1 MINLD
6 QVKLLE
12 TKVAKAAG
20 YVERL
25 VRENT
30 ALLQKE
36 VELQARLNSNQARI
50 DELEVLLTRF
60 KEEQSQIEEGILSA
74 LEKISQFEKQI
85 EKSLREKPVGF
96 HAAAAK
102 AAAKDT
108 VKPRVARPATAN
120 AAEEKTASDD
130 GRTCF
135 EISEETNGDDVP
147 DPLQSTE
154 VKPGPVAPGGVPAN
168 TDTASAEGK
177 ELDIF

>member
-1 MINLD
+1 MINLE

-25 VRENT
+25 VRENA

-36 VELQARLNSNQARI
+36 VELQARLDSNQMRI

-74 LEKISQFEKQI
+74 LEKISQFEKQM
-85 EKSLREKPVGF
+85 EKSLRDKPVGF
-96 HAAAAK
+96 HAAATK
-102 AAAKDT
+102 AAAKESA
-108 VKPRVARPATAN
+108 KPRVARPAPTDADDK
-120 AAEEKTASDD
+120 ASSDD

-135 EISEETNGDDVP
+135 EIPEETNGDDIP
-147 DPLQSTE
+147 DPLNSTDL
-154 VKPGPVAPGGVPAN
+154 KPGPVAPGGDPTNAES
-168 TDTASAEGK
+168 TPAEGK

>member
-25 VRENT
+25 VRENA
-30 ALLQKE
+30 ALHQKE
-36 VELQARLNSNQARI
+36 LELQARLDSNQARI

-74 LEKISQFEKQI
+74 LEKISQFEKQM
-85 EKSLREKPVGF
+85 EKSLREKPGGF
-96 HAAAAK
+96 HAAATK
-102 AAAKDT
+102 AAAKEP
-108 VKPRVARPATAN
+108 VKPRAARPASADIADKST
-120 AAEEKTASDD
+120 TGD

-135 EISEETNGDDVP
+135 EIPEESNGDDIP
-147 DPLQSTE
+147 DPLHSSDE
-154 VKPGPVAPGGVPAN
+154 KPGPVVPGGGSTNADN
-168 TDTASAEGK
+168 AAAEGK

>member
-1 MINLD
+1 MINLE

-30 ALLQKE
+30 ALHQKE
-36 VELQARLNSNQARI
+36 AELQARLDTNQGRI
-50 DELEVLLTRF
+50 DELEVLLMRF

-74 LEKISQFEKQI
+74 LEKISQFEKQM
-85 EKSLREKPVGF
+85 EKSLRDKPAGF
-96 HAAAAK
+96 HAAATK
-102 AAAKDT
+102 AAARDPA
-108 VKPRVARPATAN
+108 KPRVARPVPEETADK
-120 AAEEKTASDD
+120 AASDD

-135 EISEETNGDDVP
+135 EIPEEANGNDIP
-147 DPLQSTE
+147 DPLNSAE
-154 VKPGPVAPGGVPAN
+154 VKPCPTVPDGTPTNA
-168 TDTASAEGK
+168 DSSPAEEVK

>member
-1 MINLD
+1 MINHE

-25 VRENT
+25 VRENA

-36 VELQARLNSNQARI
+36 VELQARMDSNQARI
-50 DELEVLLTRF
+50 NELEVLLTRF

-74 LEKISQFEKQI
+74 LEKISQFEKQM
-85 EKSLREKPVGF
+85 EKSLREKPTGF
-96 HAAAAK
+96 HAAATK
-102 AAAKDT
+102 AAAKET
-108 VKPRVARPATAN
+108 AKPRAMRPAPTD
-120 AAEEKTASDD
+120 AEDKAVPDD

-135 EISEETNGDDVP
+135 EIPEETNGDDIP
-147 DPLQSTE
+147 DPLQSTNL
-154 VKPGPVAPGGVPAN
+154 KPGPVVPGGDSINADNAPA
-168 TDTASAEGK
+168 AGK

>member
-1 MINLD
+1 MINLE

-25 VRENT
+25 VRENA
-30 ALLQKE
+30 ALSQKE
-36 VELQARLNSNQARI
+36 SELQARLDSNQARI

-60 KEEQSQIEEGILSA
+60 KEEQRQIEEGILSA
-74 LEKISQFEKQI
+74 LEKISQFEKQM
-85 EKSLREKPVGF
+85 EKSLRDKPSGF
-96 HAAAAK
+96 HAAATK
-102 AAAKDT
+102 VAAKET
-108 VKPRVARPATAN
+108 AKPRVARPAS
-120 AAEEKTASDD
+120 AADTTEKVASDD

-135 EISEETNGDDVP
+135 ELPEESGDDIP

-154 VKPGPVAPGGVPAN
+154 IKPGPVVRSSAPTNADN
-168 TDTASAEGK
+168 TAAEAK